1 MNYVTVFWR
10 WDGTKQE
17 EEGGI
22 WSMKNKEG
30 WSSRKYEGESAMRIR
45 IVLLLP
51 VSTNCFIVEL
61 FWQASREFMKDLKNV
76 YATASQCIEEFAV
89 HFF

>member
-1 MNYVTVFWR
+1 
-10 WDGTKQE
+10 
-17 EEGGI
+17 
-22 WSMKNKEG
+22 
-30 WSSRKYEGESAMRIR
+30 MRIR